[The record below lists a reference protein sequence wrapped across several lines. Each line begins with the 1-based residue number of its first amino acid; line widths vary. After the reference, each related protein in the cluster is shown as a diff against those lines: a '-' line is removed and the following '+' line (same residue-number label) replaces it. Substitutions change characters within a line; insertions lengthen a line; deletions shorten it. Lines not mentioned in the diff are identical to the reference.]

1 MGYDCIA
8 SGRQATILSS
18 IASTEHTYTHDI
30 KYNFKYKRA
39 SSLSTPFCTY
49 INCMKRMVFPF
60 NPNPTKYFGGGTVDG
75 DNDDDDDDDDDEDD
89 VDDDVEKYGL
99 WGKGK

>member
-1 MGYDCIA
+1 
-8 SGRQATILSS
+8 
-18 IASTEHTYTHDI
+18 
-30 KYNFKYKRA
+30 
-39 SSLSTPFCTY
+39 
-49 INCMKRMVFPF
+49 MKRMVFPF